1 MRINNIDIGSVDNK
15 KYELV
20 INNIFVN
27 FLLIVFN
34 LLYMCEVVIEVFW
47 NVCVFFKFFRIIIF
61 KDVIM

>member
-1 MRINNIDIGSVDNK
+1 MRINNIDIGRVDNK

-34 LLYMCEVVIEVFW
+34 LLYMYEVVIEVFW

-61 KDVIM
+61 RDIIM

>member
-1 MRINNIDIGSVDNK
+1 MRINNIDIGRVDNK

-47 NVCVFFKFFRIIIF
+47 NV
-61 KDVIM
+61 

>member
-1 MRINNIDIGSVDNK
+1 MRINNIDIGRVDNK

-34 LLYMCEVVIEVFW
+34 LLYMCEVVIEVF
-47 NVCVFFKFFRIIIF
+47 
-61 KDVIM
+61 

>member
-1 MRINNIDIGSVDNK
+1 MSINNIDIGSVDNK

-47 NVCVFFKFFRIIIF
+47 NV
-61 KDVIM
+61 